1 MKIHDFE
8 RRKTYKLNKLNE
20 LFSDM
25 KLKQM
30 LEFFLF
36 VSSIKYIKTLW
47 DNHLLFHPTLTSYTS
62 YQLLPLSDLLTF
74 RQSDP

>member
-1 MKIHDFE
+1 
-8 RRKTYKLNKLNE
+8 
-20 LFSDM
+20 M

-36 VSSIKYIKTLW
+36 VSSIKYMKTLL